1 MANVIEVGV
10 ANVANI
16 NLQKRSDDTVQ
27 VRASCVDPASGRYV
41 RHSRR
46 AAGMAGTAGARQ
58 GGARLSVGAR
68 TQVEG

>member
-27 VRASCVDPASGRYV
+27 VRASCVDPGE
-41 RHSRR
+41 
-46 AAGMAGTAGARQ
+46 RQ
-58 GGARLSVGAR
+58 V
-68 TQVEG
+68 